1 MLPDISAVLWLSV
14 LLQVIAAI
22 LALRLIP
29 VTGKTI
35 AWILLS
41 FGFIL
46 MASRRA
52 ISLLYQQGLIE
63 SEWLTVMTA
72 EVVALII
79 SIFILSGV
87 LLLKNV
93 FLKQRHDEDELRKLT
108 QVVEENSSSTI
119 ITDLKGKIEYVNHH
133 FTEVTGYALN
143 EIKGKT
149 PRFLKSGNTPA
160 KTFID
165 MWKCIREDNV
175 WIGEFCNMG
184 KKGELRWEKARVSPV
199 KDGNG
204 ETTHYVAV
212 LEDIT
217 EQKAHREALEYMAMH
232 DALTDLPNRTL
243 FYEKVY
249 QAILRAEQKRASIA
263 VMLMDLNYFK
273 VINDTLGHHV
283 GDEILKK
290 TAKRIKSGVKPIDTV
305 ARMGGDE
312 FLVVMVDVD
321 DEQAIEVARELLV
334 KVREPIVIEGHNFD
348 IGMSVGIAMYPR
360 DGDDPDTLIQK
371 SDVAMYSAKS
381 HISGITMYDPSLDM
395 YNVGRL
401 DLLGEIRMALEE
413 DQFCLHY
420 QPRVNLDDMKIEG
433 VEALVRWQHPRQGL
447 VMPDLFIPLLE
458 ETGHITSLTRWVFR
472 HALSQ
477 LAEWQQINPE
487 FKMSINI
494 STRDLCDQE
503 LAEVLSADLKE
514 FHVKA
519 ENVILEITESALM
532 QNTQYTRCTL
542 NALEDMGI
550 QLAIDDFGIGYSSLS
565 YLKELPVSEL
575 KIDKSFVIN
584 MLGSEN
590 DEVIVRSTID
600 LGNNLGLQV
609 VAEGVENGDTCKLLK
624 KLRCRHAQGYYFST
638 SVTAEVLTPQ
648 IKADK
653 PFVGL
658 CGSCD

>member
-1 MLPDISAVLWLSV
+1 MPDLSSVLWLSV
-14 LLQVIAAI
+14 LLQILAAI

-41 FGFIL
+41 FGFML

-52 ISLLYQQGLIE
+52 ISLLHQQGSIE
-63 SEWLTVMTA
+63 SKWLTAMTA

-79 SIFILSGV
+79 SILILAGV

-93 FLKQRHDEDELRKLT
+93 FVKQRHDEDELRKLT

-119 ITDLKGKIEYVNHH
+119 ITDLKGRIEYVNHH
-133 FTEVTGYALN
+133 FTEVSGYELK

-149 PRFLKSGNTPA
+149 SQFLKSDNTPREA
-160 KTFID
+160 FVS
-165 MWKCIREDNV
+165 MWKDIRENKV
-175 WIGEFCNMG
+175 WIGEFCN
-184 KKGELRWEKARVSPV
+184 KCKSGELCWVKARVSPV
-199 KDGNG
+199 KDANDI
-204 ETTHYVAV
+204 TTHYVAV

-217 EQKAHREALEYMAMH
+217 AQKAQRDALEYMAMH

-243 FYEKVY
+243 FYNRVFE
-249 QAILRAEQKRASIA
+249 AILRAEKHNSSVA

-273 VINDTLGHHV
+273 VINDTLGHQV

-290 TAKRIKSGVKPIDTV
+290 VAQRIKSGVKSSDTV

-312 FLVVMVDVD
+312 FLIVMSDVD
-321 DEQAIEVARELLV
+321 DSQAIKVAKELLQLV
-334 KVREPIVIEGHNFD
+334 LEPIVIEGHKFD

-360 DGDDPDTLIQK
+360 DGDEPDSLIQK
-371 SDVAMYSAKS
+371 SDVAMYAAKAL
-381 HISGITMYDPSLDM
+381 ISGYTMYNPDLDK

-401 DLLGEIRMALEE
+401 DLLGEIRTALEH
-413 DQFCLHY
+413 DQFSLQY
-420 QPRVNLDDMKIEG
+420 QPRVNLDTMQVEG
-433 VEALVRWQHPRQGL
+433 AEALVRWQHPRQGL
-447 VMPDLFIPLLE
+447 VMPDRFIPLLE
-458 ETGHITSLTRWVFR
+458 ETGHITSLTRWIFKR
-472 HALSQ
+472 ALLQ
-477 LAEWQQINPE
+477 LKQWRQIKPA

-503 LAEVLSADLKE
+503 LASVLADYLRE
-514 FHVKA
+514 YNLSSDSVT
-519 ENVILEITESALM
+519 LEITESALM
-532 QNTQYTRCTL
+532 QYTQYTRHTL
-542 NALEDMGI
+542 NELDDMGV

-584 MLGSEN
+584 MVDNED

-600 LGNNLGLQV
+600 LGFNLGLKV
-609 VAEGVENGDTCKLLK
+609 VAEGVENMEACRILK
-624 KLRCRHAQGYYFST
+624 SLSCQHAQGFYFSMPVNT
-638 SVTAEVLTPQ
+638 EEMTLLLSKAE
-648 IKADK
+648 
-653 PFVGL
+653 PFTML
-658 CGSCD
+658 CETCE